1 MFSVIL
7 WSSLTRQ
14 NKKDTLLDEAARGRL
29 IALLFHSLKS
39 SSKMISL
46 FYIASIRT

>member
-7 WSSLTRQ
+7 WNSVTRQ
-14 NKKDTLLDEAARGRL
+14 NKKDTLVDATAWGRL
-29 IALLFHSLKS
+29 IALFHSLKS